1 MVREGLIK
9 NNNRAAMMIIEYM
22 GCLRVS
28 MKVFFAIV
36 NNLFIFRILLTAPV
50 L

>member
-1 MVREGLIK
+1 
-9 NNNRAAMMIIEYM
+9 M

-36 NNLFIFRILLTAPV
+36 NNLFIFQFRLAALMFLGA
-50 L
+50 